1 MSRGFFTGIFWG
13 LVITF
18 LLIAVVSLNGRL
30 PGNIPPEAG
39 SAEVPAGSQFNGARE
54 DAPAVLPG
62 RSEATKVPEAASLAA
77 PDADGLDTIDSAATT
92 PAARPETGGPE
103 STLVATPPEAAAS
116 DAPAAGGADSAPVT
130 TGPADPVPAAPGT
143 EALPDPATRPAAP
156 PAPEVAAVAAP
167 EAPEDESGAA
177 GGFPSQDLMAA
188 AEAPRPR
195 PPGPDAAVQVP
206 AAAERG
212 GLPATDTG
220 TVRPEAPEAPAA
232 PRAEADEAM
241 PETPAPETAAPD
253 AAAADRAEAPAEEAD
268 PPAAPGNPVAPEAGT
283 ETAATAAPEEE
294 EASALP
300 GRQAGTLTERDGGRD
315 GERRLPGI
323 GSQTGSAATAATETE
338 APSPAEDA
346 DLPPIRRYAAPFE
359 NPEGRPL
366 MSIVL
371 MDAGAGSV
379 PRESLTEFPFPVT
392 IALDPA
398 RPGAAEAMRTYRDAG
413 LEVMLLAGLGA
424 GAEARDLETAYES
437 WRTTLP
443 EAVAVMETP
452 GLGLQESKAVA
463 EHLGP
468 MLSATGQGL
477 VLFPNGFDTAR
488 KLAAKAGVPAATV
501 FRDFDAEGQDEA
513 VIRRFLDHAAFR
525 ARQSDGVIMVGRLR
539 PETVQALA
547 SWGLQDRAGQVALA
561 PVSALLLAGQAGG

>member
-1 MSRGFFTGIFWG
+1 MSRGFLTGIFWG

-54 DAPAVLPG
+54 DTPAVLPG
-62 RSEATKVPEAASLAA
+62 QAGPTKVPETVSLAA
-77 PDADGLDTIDSAATT
+77 PEADGLDTIDSAATT

-103 STLVATPPEAAAS
+103 STLVATPPEVAAS
-116 DAPAAGGADSAPVT
+116 DAPAAGGGDSAPVT

-167 EAPEDESGAA
+167 EAPEDESGGA

-195 PPGPDAAVQVP
+195 PPGPDAVVQVP

-212 GLPATDTG
+212 GLPAADTG
-220 TVRPEAPEAPAA
+220 SVRPEAPEAPAA

-268 PPAAPGNPVAPEAGT
+268 PPAAPGNPVAPVAGT
-283 ETAATAAPEEE
+283 ETAATAAPAEEE
-294 EASALP
+294 PASLP
-300 GRQAGTLTERDGGRD
+300 GRQAGTLTERDGGQ
-315 GERRLPGI
+315 RLPSI
-323 GSQTGSAATAATETE
+323 GAPAGTAATAAAEAE
-338 APSPAEDA
+338 APAAAADP
-346 DLPPIRRYAAPFE
+346 DLPPIKRYAAPFD
-359 NPEGRPL
+359 NPEDRPL

-371 MDAGAGSV
+371 MDGGAGSV
-379 PRESLTEFPFPVT
+379 PRESLTAFPFPVT
-392 IALDPA
+392 IALDPT

-463 EHLGP
+463 DHLGP
-468 MLSATGQGL
+468 MLSSTGQGL

-525 ARQSDGVIMVGRLR
+525 ARQSEGVIMVGRLR

-561 PVSALLLAGQAGG
+561 PISALLLAGQAGG